1 MKEDKLTES
10 NSLVQ
15 QPAPVAALC
24 GGIMESCCLQK
35 VQTQLKNYISELS
48 KYEAWNLVMLG
59 ALIDIK
65 EIQRK
70 GIQNVTYVER
80 YIYINIWLEKT

>member
-1 MKEDKLTES
+1 M
-10 NSLVQ
+10 
-15 QPAPVAALC
+15 AALC

-59 ALIDIK
+59 ALIKIDTEKRDTKCDICGK
-65 EIQRK
+65 
-70 GIQNVTYVER
+70 
-80 YIYINIWLEKT
+80 IYLYKHMA